1 MQPILISRRALKAL
15 PAGSVN
21 AFAKLECKMKLVP
34 AVVIFLFLAGS
45 ANSQK
50 LPSPT
55 SDPSDVAKVVKEKGW
70 DIPGLQ
76 QSRVLSRGIAP
87 KGSLR
92 GGAVNT
98 TQFRPKQEFIA
109 SIQTFRLSEDQK
121 TLFLEQRVGEVN
133 LIFKCEVNNRVFA
146 YVVQLVEVFYDSKNR
161 RSGYGEIYGAHYYDN
176 DGDGRFESYEPG
188 HGYVKDLR
196 VPAWVLRAK

>member
-1 MQPILISRRALKAL
+1 
-15 PAGSVN
+15 
-21 AFAKLECKMKLVP
+21 MKLFP
-34 AVVIFLFLAGS
+34 AVVIFLFLAAS
-45 ANSQK
+45 ANSQT
-50 LPSPT
+50 LPSPI
-55 SDPSDVAKVVKEKGW
+55 SDPSDIAKVIKEKGW

-76 QSRVLSRGIAP
+76 QSRVLSRGIVA
-87 KGSLR
+87 KGSLT
-92 GGAVNT
+92 GGPVHIT
-98 TQFRPKQEFIA
+98 RFRPEQEFIV
-109 SIQTFRLSEDQK
+109 SIPTFSLSDDRK
-121 TLFLEQRVGEVN
+121 TLFLEQRDGEVN

-196 VPAWVLRAK
+196 VPGWVSRAK

>member
-1 MQPILISRRALKAL
+1 MTHTSAAATAVGVKT
-15 PAGSVN
+15 SV
-21 AFAKLECKMKLVP
+21 AVLTELGRKMKLLP
-34 AVVIFLFLAGS
+34 AVVIFLFLTVS
-45 ANSQK
+45 ANSQTV
-50 LPSPT
+50 PAAI
-55 SDPSDVAKVVKEKGW
+55 SDPSNIAKVIKERGW

-76 QSRVLSRGIAP
+76 QSQVLSRRIVP

-92 GGAVNT
+92 GGAVHVT
-98 TQFRPKQEFIA
+98 RFRPKSEFIV
-109 SIQTFRLSEDQK
+109 SIPIFSLSDDQK
-121 TLFLEQRVGEVN
+121 TLFMEQRHGEVN

-188 HGYVKDLR
+188 EGYVKDLR
-196 VPAWVLRAK
+196 VPNWVSKAK

>member
-1 MQPILISRRALKAL
+1 MLSRNWGA
-15 PAGSVN
+15 
-21 AFAKLECKMKLVP
+21 KMKLVP
-34 AVVIFLFLAGS
+34 PVVIFLFLSAS
-45 ANSQK
+45 ANSQT

-55 SDPSDVAKVVKEKGW
+55 PDPSDIPKVVKEKGW

-76 QSRVLSRGIAP
+76 ESRVLSRRIVP
-87 KGSLR
+87 KGSLG

-98 TQFRPKQEFIA
+98 TGFKPKQELIV
-109 SIQTFRLSEDQK
+109 SIPTFRLSDDQK
-121 TLFLEQRVGEVN
+121 TLFLEQRDGEVN

-188 HGYVKDLR
+188 HGYVADLR
-196 VPAWVLRAK
+196 VPGWVSRAK